1 VTSPIYIPG
10 LDLSD
15 QLAQQQAQQAVNQRR
30 SPAAQQQ
37 LANANVSS
45 QLSATGTYHAASTP
59 TNPYDSQIKLIGGK
73 GTTEYDQGN
82 KLLGTLSL
90 PGGLVPDD
98 MFAFSASAPDSHYA
112 PSGNQRGPDG
122 LNTAVVRHTQTLT
135 EMTMAGALS
144 WLRNLAA
151 QSPTQYNEIV
161 NMLWQANYIT
171 DYKKVKY
178 GSYTTDIGNA
188 FLKSAADVWSMN
200 QDQGVGQLTTW
211 GDHINALIQARKD
224 AGQIDDNGFPVGSGG
239 TAPQAPTRI
248 DRWSDPETV
257 KAAGNAASKNIL
269 GRDLNDAELSQFSGI
284 FHAAEQ
290 TFNDQQWAAT
300 QQQVA
305 GGGSVSTTDAPN
317 PSASALNYVK
327 TDPGLGAE
335 RTEQALGSY
344 LGVLRQM
351 TGLGSGGV
359 SSAIA

>member
-10 LDLSD
+10 LDFSD
-15 QLAQQQAQQAVNQRR
+15 QLAVQQAQQQVNQQR

-37 LANANVSS
+37 IANANVSAHLGS
-45 QLSATGTYHAASTP
+45 TGTYHAASTP
-59 TNPYDSQIKLIGGK
+59 TNPYDSQIKVIGGK

-122 LNTAVVRHTQTLT
+122 LNTSVVRHTQTLT

-200 QDQGVGQLTTW
+200 
-211 GDHINALIQARKD
+211 
-224 AGQIDDNGFPVGSGG
+224 SGRG
-239 TAPQAPTRI
+239 GG
-248 DRWSDPETV
+248 
-257 KAAGNAASKNIL
+257 AAHHL
-269 GRDLNDAELSQFSGI
+269 GRPHKRA
-284 FHAAEQ
+284 H
-290 TFNDQQWAAT
+290 
-300 QQQVA
+300 
-305 GGGSVSTTDAPN
+305 
-317 PSASALNYVK
+317 
-327 TDPGLGAE
+327 PGPQG
-335 RTEQALGSY
+335 R
-344 LGVLRQM
+344 RPDR
-351 TGLGSGGV
+351 
-359 SSAIA
+359 